1 MTSFDMTWDDVKTGN
16 RNVNFLT
23 RESGK
28 AGNLMRIVS
37 KPSVIEVHWEDS
49 YEDGTKKAHKI
60 NCLGAKCVLCEHGS
74 KPRHRYQLL
83 VIDKSNW
90 SREDGYGSDGPQV
103 KVLETGISVMKQIK
117 TYATDPEYGDPTT
130 YDIKIK
136 KEGSGKET
144 RYAVVP
150 SPKTIPLTEEEK
162 DAVEN
167 SPTLKDLN
175 KMLTES
181 EIVALNLNILS
192 DMTADDVEGSES
204 ESDSD
209 TKDEDGEWD
218 NFD

>member
-1 MTSFDMTWDDVKTGN
+1 
-16 RNVNFLT
+16 
-23 RESGK
+23 
-28 AGNLMRIVS
+28 
-37 KPSVIEVHWEDS
+37 
-49 YEDGTKKAHKI
+49 
-60 NCLGAKCVLCEHGS
+60 
-74 KPRHRYQLL
+74 
-83 VIDKSNW
+83 
-90 SREDGYGSDGPQV
+90 
-103 KVLETGISVMKQIK
+103 MKQIK

-150 SPKTIPLTEEEK
+150 SPKTIPLTDEEK
-162 DAVEN
+162 EAVEN

-204 ESDSD
+204 DSD
-209 TKDEDGEWD
+209 TKEEDGEWD

>member
-1 MTSFDMTWDDVKTGN
+1 MGSKRVEEELD
-16 RNVNFLT
+16 L
-23 RESGK
+23 ESI
-28 AGNLMRIVS
+28 NTESSLVPQI
-37 KPSVIEVHWEDS
+37 PEDS
-49 YEDGTKKAHKI
+49 NDEPKLPSKRSKKKDEEI
-60 NCLGAKCVLCEHGS
+60 
-74 KPRHRYQLL
+74 
-83 VIDKSNW
+83 
-90 SREDGYGSDGPQV
+90 
-103 KVLETGISVMKQIK
+103 
-117 TYATDPEYGDPTT
+117 
-130 YDIKIK
+130 
-136 KEGSGKET
+136 
-144 RYAVVP
+144 
-150 SPKTIPLTEEEK
+150 TEEEK